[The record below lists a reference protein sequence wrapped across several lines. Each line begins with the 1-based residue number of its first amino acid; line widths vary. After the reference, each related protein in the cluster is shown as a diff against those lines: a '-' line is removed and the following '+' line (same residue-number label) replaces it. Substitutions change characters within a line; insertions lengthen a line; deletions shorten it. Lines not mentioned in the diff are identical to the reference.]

1 MLPKETSNLSKL
13 AKTMVKPITVKP
25 PTKTTTSSPPT
36 TIPFDD
42 WLKEAEKFK
51 AVPTTTTPTTV
62 PKVTPNV
69 TTTTAVPKNT
79 TATTVPLSEAE
90 KTQQAKDALATAQ
103 AGATNLGITKE
114 KKKPGGFSG
123 ALSSVLNFDALG
135 RIPGTNIDLPGS
147 FKPAAAVIKPLIVID
162 TGRRTAIS
170 GFRESIDLARQ
181 LTGKG
186 NVYTAGD
193 YIPKHKQT
201 GKPIARVGDPV
212 IDNWEEVTL
221 TPIAIINNKTLEN
234 LTDAELQS
242 ATDKVV
248 KQKAT
253 SYGASWSDFGKQIKD
268 PSTGFGDIP
277 YLQTGNKWIDRG
289 IGFFGDV
296 ALDPVTY
303 LTAGGSALVK
313 PALMGSKAGAK
324 AAGRTVARVALEEA
338 IASGDNVAIAAAK
351 KAVAKAEK
359 AAITATPRRVH
370 GAAAR
375 EAAANTV
382 REIREDALRV
392 ANDATQSA
400 AQRTVAQ
407 KTVDVLTDDLIGD
420 IASKGYSTIKGE
432 AAKEL
437 GIQGGLRFGLPGFNK
452 AAILPK
458 ITAPITD
465 AIGQAV
471 TLSRLNIVNTPLGAS
486 MLTKIIPLGEGGL
499 FGSADLLQMK
509 TRLRQ
514 GTAKGEEAADYVALL
529 NLDKTYR
536 GQLNI
541 NRKELGAIVSEVVQ
555 KDKWFQKNGNTL
567 LRYLELPESKWAAEG
582 LAPLS
587 AEGRLAYDKL
597 TNFFKGIFDDAST
610 KAQTLGGPPIRPLDN
625 YFPHVQTT
633 RAKEWAKR
641 NPKLAERLA
650 SDLDIDKTALLSG
663 NYMSRNIREGKV
675 WFGHVLTADDIAGG
689 VKRLN
694 QIAKDSKKISFNY
707 FDEDLPSVLAKYA
720 NNHASFTAYIDVIG
734 RMDELASNIAI
745 GTKPR
750 GRIVTGAGAK
760 GAWIGDLDE
769 VQTIIGTMMNESK
782 LLNWSTDQIEDV
794 KNRLDDIE
802 RQLSSTSVDKREFED
817 AVTELG
823 TYIKGI
829 DEGIADGTITP
840 PIAAL
845 LTAEA
850 EAFATSLAQQI
861 GKIQL
866 RTIVS
871 SPAKWRLVSPMVT
884 DFIRGYTKLNLD
896 TIPNVAVKN
905 EVLEMFKN
913 VKRLDDKAFQKATEV
928 LLKDY
933 TNFLKSYVTATPGF
947 YIRNAYG
954 NVFAMITAG
963 GNPANLTR
971 GVRVFRQFQ
980 KGMKDTS
987 VPPQLRL
994 RKAID
999 EATRGLSKAEKD
1011 FIEESLAYS
1020 GATGFGQIGEV
1031 AASAGAGKTGI
1042 FGKEATGMLP
1052 GGGKGLGRV
1061 RITDKEI
1068 PGAKRASEILFT
1080 PLRKLRTSGGNFEE
1094 ATRFALLY
1102 DGLKQGYSI
1111 EEATARVNKYLIDYQ
1126 DLSILDNN
1134 IKQIIPFWMFF
1145 SRNLPLQIENMTM
1158 NPRAYQTYLS
1168 AKRNLEDREGDSENV
1183 PDYLRGAGAFKLP
1196 GTGSFEIPGTGAIPG
1211 RGGRNIGVGIGED
1224 AYLKPDLAFP
1234 GAGQPNVLEQIQ
1246 SGNAASALG
1255 NLSTPFKLPIEM
1267 INNTTLY
1274 NNAPITSDSLTPEE
1288 NLRRKKTYLLTN
1300 IVPALGTVG
1309 RWLTAVQL
1317 GDKVPTKVQD
1327 LTGAKLDAELQA
1339 TLSFIGSP
1347 VFKLTEAQERS
1358 AMWRK
1363 YFYLKEVLQDD
1374 IDARARRSRQ
1384 DEGLLKDE

>member
-1 MLPKETSNLSKL
+1 MLPKETALSKL
-13 AKTMVKPITVKP
+13 AKSTVKPVTKKP
-25 PTKTTTSSPPT
+25 PTKVTSSPPT

-51 AVPTTTTPTTV
+51 VVPTTTTTPTTV
-62 PKVTPNV
+62 PKVSPTV

-79 TATTVPLSEAE
+79 TATTVPVSEAE

-103 AGATNLGITKE
+103 AGAANIGVTKE

-147 FKPAAAVIKPLIVID
+147 FKPAAAVIKPLIIVD
-162 TGRRTAIS
+162 TGRRAAIS
-170 GFRESIDLARQ
+170 GFRESIDLGRE
-181 LTGKG
+181 LIGKG
-186 NVYTAGD
+186 NVYTATD
-193 YIPKHKQT
+193 YIPNHKRT
-201 GKPIARVGDPV
+201 GKPIARIGDPV
-212 IDNWEEVTL
+212 IDNWEEITS
-221 TPIAIINNKTLEN
+221 TPIAIVNNKTLEN

-303 LTAGGSALVK
+303 ATAGGSALVK
-313 PALMGSKAGAK
+313 PALRGSKAGIK

-351 KAVAKAEK
+351 KAVANAEK

-375 EAAANTV
+375 ETAANTV
-382 REIREDALRV
+382 REIREDALKV

-529 NLDKTYR
+529 NLDKFYR

-541 NRKELGAIVSEVVQ
+541 NRKELGAIVSEVAQ

-587 AEGRLAYDKL
+587 AEGRLAYNKL
-597 TNFFKGIFDDAST
+597 TNFFKDIFDDASR

-675 WFGHVLTADDIAGG
+675 WFNHVLTADDIAGG

-720 NNHASFTAYIDVIG
+720 NNHASFTAYIEVIG
-734 RMDELASNIAI
+734 RMDKLASNIAI
-745 GTKPR
+745 GTKPT

-760 GAWIGDLDE
+760 GAWIGGLDE

-829 DEGIADGTITP
+829 DEGIADKTITP

-861 GKIQL
+861 NKIQF
-866 RTIVS
+866 S
-871 SPAKWRLVSPMVT
+871 STFSSSAKWRLVSPMVT

-971 GVRVFRQFQ
+971 GVRVFRQIQ

-987 VPPQLRL
+987 VPPQKRL

-999 EATRGLSKAEKD
+999 VATRKLSKAEKD
-1011 FIEESLAYS
+1011 FIEESFAYS

-1031 AASAGAGKTGI
+1031 ATATGAGKTGI
-1042 FGKEATGMLP
+1042 FGKEATGMFP
-1052 GGGKGLGRV
+1052 GAGKGLGRI
-1061 RITDKEI
+1061 RPIPTKEI
-1068 PGAKRASEILFT
+1068 PFAKRTSEILFT

-1158 NPRAYQTYLS
+1158 NPRAYQLYNN
-1168 AKRNLEDREGDSENV
+1168 AKRNLEDKEGTNENV
-1183 PDYLRGAGAFKLP
+1183 PDYLKEAGAFKLP
-1196 GTGSFEIPGTGAIPG
+1196 FG
-1211 RGGRNIGVGIGED
+1211 ND
-1224 AYLKPDLAFP
+1224 LYLKPDLAFP
-1234 GAGQPNVLEQIQ
+1234 GSGQPNVLQQIQ
-1246 SGNAASALG
+1246 SGNAAGVLG

-1267 INNTTLY
+1267 INNSTLY
-1274 NNAPITSDSLTPEE
+1274 NNAPITSDSKTPEE

-1309 RWLTAVQL
+1309 RWLTAVGV
-1317 GDKVPTKVQD
+1317 GDKVPTKIQD
-1327 LTGAKLDAELQA
+1327 LTGAKLDRELQA

-1347 VFKLTEAQERS
+1347 AFKLTDAQERS

-1374 IDARARRSRQ
+1374 IDARTRRSRQ